1 MSAPARSQA
10 APIGTTAPTARALAP
25 DLARGVMLLAI
36 AFAHA
41 PLFVIDVERGAPAA
55 NAAFEVFHLLF
66 IGNHARPMFAF
77 LFGYGLVQMLNQRTR
92 RGEEWPSVR
101 KMLRRRGWWLIA
113 FGFAHV
119 ALLMHL
125 DILAAYGVSALLL
138 VGLLRAKD
146 STLLWAVGLTL
157 APSTLV
163 SALGLLGPVQDGVST
178 FTAGSLAAG
187 TRGAGE
193 MFVGRIASW
202 PVVLIV
208 EVIVLTPAVIFG
220 MWAARRRILEEPE
233 RNRGFLSRMALVTL
247 VVSTLGGLPV
257 ALIQIDAWSAP
268 VGAMVAAAVAQPF
281 TGYAGGI
288 GMACLVGLAAIRL
301 GRRQGPL
308 TTAVA
313 ALGQRSMTMY
323 LAQSVAFIV
332 AFYPWALDLQ
342 DDLGLAGAGVV
353 AVVTWLLSVLA
364 ADLMRRAGYRGPAE
378 NLLRRLVYR
387 RSNAPARRGAAPAG

>member
-1 MSAPARSQA
+1 
-10 APIGTTAPTARALAP
+10 
-25 DLARGVMLLAI
+25 
-36 AFAHA
+36 
-41 PLFVIDVERGAPAA
+41 
-55 NAAFEVFHLLF
+55 
-66 IGNHARPMFAF
+66 
-77 LFGYGLVQMLNQRTR
+77 
-92 RGEEWPSVR
+92 
-101 KMLRRRGWWLIA
+101 
-113 FGFAHV
+113 
-119 ALLMHL
+119 
-125 DILAAYGVSALLL
+125 
-138 VGLLRAKD
+138 
-146 STLLWAVGLTL
+146 
-157 APSTLV
+157 
-163 SALGLLGPVQDGVST
+163 
-178 FTAGSLAAG
+178 
-187 TRGAGE
+187 

-247 VVSTLGGLPV
+247 VVSMLGGLPV